1 MPKIH
6 PTAVVAPEAR
16 LAEGVE
22 IGPHC
27 VIGPQV
33 SLGEGTRLINSVT
46 VEGRTSIGR
55 GCTLYTGVCVGFPP
69 QVKGRTFETPAVRI
83 GDDNVLREHAT
94 VHGASKPEGIT
105 TLGDR
110 NYLMVNTHV
119 AHDCVLGNDIVMA
132 NAVVLGGHVIVE
144 DGAVLGGVAGVHQF
158 VRVGRLVMLGAYTKL
173 VTDAAPYSIVD
184 GNPAAFYGANVVGL
198 RRAGFKPEEVRAVRR
213 ALIALLGAGR
223 NLSLAQQ
230 EVRAEL
236 GQYEAVRNILEFVST
251 SKRGVVRGASGPDQ
265 APAAVEETI

>member
-16 LAEGVE
+16 LGEGVE

-27 VIGPQV
+27 VIGPEV
-33 SLGEGTRLINSVT
+33 SLGDGTRLINNVT
-46 VEGRTSIGR
+46 VDGRTSIGR
-55 GCTLYTGVCVGFPP
+55 GCTLYTGVCIGFPP
-69 QVKGRTFETPAVRI
+69 QVKGRTFETPSVRI
-83 GDDNVLREHAT
+83 GNDNVLREHTT
-94 VHGASKPEGIT
+94 VHGASKPEGATVI
-105 TLGDR
+105 GDR

-119 AHDCVLGNDIVMA
+119 AHDCILGNDIVMA
-132 NAVVLGGHVIVE
+132 NAVVLGGHVTIE

-213 ALIALLGAGR
+213 ALITLLGTGR

-230 EVRAEL
+230 EVRADS
-236 GQYEAVRNILEFVST
+236 GQYETVRHILDFVST
-251 SKRGVVRGASGPDQ
+251 SKRGVVRGASGPDES
-265 APAAVEETI
+265 PAAVEETV